1 MVSNRNIDV
10 IIIVACVCKG
20 TVVSHRN
27 TDVIIIVACVC
38 KGAVV
43 SHRNTDVMTPV
54 AHGYSVWRFGTVA
67 VTLALH
73 TAEPSC
79 A

>member
-27 TDVIIIVACVC
+27 TDVMMPVVCVC
-38 KGAVV
+38 EGAVV
-43 SHRNTDVMTPV
+43 SHSNADVMTLV
-54 AHGYSVWRFGTVA
+54 AWPA
-67 VTLALH
+67 AL
-73 TAEPSC
+73 ECCPRLPR
-79 A
+79 